1 MGNLTRITKFKY
13 LALLIMYSFTD
24 CFGQSFPRNDGKIVA
39 SLRGTK
45 QSLYLL
51 NNTNF
56 FIVHGGFDFKK
67 PNPFKDF
74 SSMIQLYID
83 DDNYDTSIL
92 KGKKLIHG
100 HKVNELQ
107 YIQNKVNEKSQ
118 VIPLDNGCAYIKKHK
133 IYDTSKTGILCCLD
147 LESFQLYLQLNI
159 DII

>member
-1 MGNLTRITKFKY
+1 
-13 LALLIMYSFTD
+13 
-24 CFGQSFPRNDGKIVA
+24 
-39 SLRGTK
+39 
-45 QSLYLL
+45 
-51 NNTNF
+51 
-56 FIVHGGFDFKK
+56 
-67 PNPFKDF
+67 
-74 SSMIQLYID
+74 MIQLYID

-118 VIPLDNGCAYIKKHK
+118 VIPLDNGCAYIKKYK
-133 IYDTSKTGILCCLD
+133 IYDTSKTGNLCCLD